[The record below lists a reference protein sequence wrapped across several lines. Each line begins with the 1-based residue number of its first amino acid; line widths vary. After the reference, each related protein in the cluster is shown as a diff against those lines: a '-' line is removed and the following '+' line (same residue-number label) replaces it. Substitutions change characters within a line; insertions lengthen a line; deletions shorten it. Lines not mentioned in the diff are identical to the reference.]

1 MALEI
6 KSQANKDF
14 QNDLAKK
21 IQDLFTKFSMK
32 IFWLSNLLDILK
44 ETPIK
49 FFFEV
54 AFFLMQLFL
63 IKGQAY
69 QLEAQKDN
77 FNKLYSKHY
86 YKAALDIG
94 ERYKFDKEKS
104 K

>member
-63 IKGQAY
+63 IKG
-69 QLEAQKDN
+69 
-77 FNKLYSKHY
+77 
-86 YKAALDIG
+86 
-94 ERYKFDKEKS
+94 
-104 K
+104 

>member
-49 FFFEV
+49 FFF
-54 AFFLMQLFL
+54 
-63 IKGQAY
+63 
-69 QLEAQKDN
+69 
-77 FNKLYSKHY
+77 
-86 YKAALDIG
+86 
-94 ERYKFDKEKS
+94 
-104 K
+104 